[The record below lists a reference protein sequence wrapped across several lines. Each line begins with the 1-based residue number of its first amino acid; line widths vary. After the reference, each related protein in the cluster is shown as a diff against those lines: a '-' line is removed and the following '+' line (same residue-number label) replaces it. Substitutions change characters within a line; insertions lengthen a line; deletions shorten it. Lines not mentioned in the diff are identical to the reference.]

1 MGFIVTA
8 RKWRPQRFD
17 DVVGQE
23 HITSTLK
30 NAIKNNRI
38 AHAYI
43 FTGPRGVGKTTT
55 ARILAKALNCLNPVD
70 NEPCNECELCLS
82 IQNGQSMDI
91 FEIDAASNRGIDE
104 VRTLRESVKYAPS
117 RGKYKIYIIDEVHML
132 TKESFNAFLKT
143 LEEPPAHT
151 IFIFATTDIHKV
163 PLTIISRCQRF
174 DFRRIQLNTIKTL
187 LAEIALEEKIEI
199 DDKTLTII
207 AKKADGALRDAESF
221 FDQIVSF
228 CGNKIDPETVSRM
241 LNLIDDEIY
250 FNISDAI
257 LEKNFNAVFTVSE
270 TIYNKGY
277 DFIDFTNR
285 LIEHFRNILTV
296 ILTKKTELVE
306 TAEVYRKMYLNYIDK
321 YNEGDLLRIL
331 NFLNKTQ
338 QELRFTQNHRLKVE
352 ISLSQLVGLDRT
364 ATISEIINRID
375 NPDKNI
381 SRDTE
386 KKNYRPAE
394 LKIQPENSIVKTK
407 SDINPV
413 VKTNLEPYVIDNKPI
428 ESKLQ
433 SEQPTEKVQTPD
445 KQAKIPK
452 QVKSKEN
459 GTLSGEQHETLST
472 KIQQKWGDFVSLVIS
487 EKRLTLGP
495 YIGSL
500 KLIGL
505 EGSKIKVYLDDE
517 HGKKS
522 LMFDKEYLAKKTN
535 EVFGKKFTFQ
545 FESKR
550 PDADLNKTGIP
561 AQKEENSI
569 DDPVIDLIIKELGGE
584 EMFG

>member
-8 RKWRPQRFD
+8 RKWRPQRFE

-174 DFRRIQLNTIKTL
+174 DFRRIQLNTIKSL
-187 LAEIALEEKIEI
+187 LAEIAKKEKIEI

-250 FNISDAI
+250 FTISDAI
-257 LEKNFNAVFTVSE
+257 LERNYNAVFSVSE
-270 TIYNKGY
+270 SIYDKGY
-277 DFIDFTNR
+277 DFIDFTNG

-296 ILTKKTELVE
+296 ILTKKTDLVE
-306 TAEVYRKMYLNYIDK
+306 TAEVYKTKYLNYIDK
-321 YNEGDLLRIL
+321 FNEGDLLRIL

-352 ISLSQLVGLDRT
+352 ISLSHLIGMYRT
-364 ATISEIINRID
+364 STISEILNRIETT
-375 NPDKNI
+375 DKNI
-381 SRDTE
+381 FREPE
-386 KKNYRPAE
+386 KKNYNPRE
-394 LKIQPENSIVKTK
+394 LKSEHAESDLKIIPIIPPIVKNTK
-407 SDINPV
+407 EVYSSDKILTDPNRPPEILSVNDHIVESQTKDKLPLKTAEKTIPSGDRHESLFDNILLNWDGFVNLV
-413 VKTNLEPYVIDNKPI
+413 V
-428 ESKLQ
+428 
-433 SEQPTEKVQTPD
+433 
-445 KQAKIPK
+445 
-452 QVKSKEN
+452 
-459 GTLSGEQHETLST
+459 
-472 KIQQKWGDFVSLVIS
+472 S

-500 KLIGL
+500 RLIGL
-505 EGSKIKVYLDDE
+505 DGNKIKVWLGDE

-522 LMFDKEYLAKKTN
+522 FQFDKEYLSKKTN
-535 EVFGKKFTFQ
+535 EIFGKKLTFQ
-545 FESKR
+545 FESKQ
-550 PDADLNKTGIP
+550 PDTFMGKAGASVPISEKIN
-561 AQKEENSI
+561 
-569 DDPVIDLIIKELGGE
+569 DDPIIGMIIRELGGE
-584 EMFG
+584 EMSG